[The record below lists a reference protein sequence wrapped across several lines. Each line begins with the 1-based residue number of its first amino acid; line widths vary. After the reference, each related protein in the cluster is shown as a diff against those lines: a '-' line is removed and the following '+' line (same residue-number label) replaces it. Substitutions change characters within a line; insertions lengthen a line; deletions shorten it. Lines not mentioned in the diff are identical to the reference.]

1 MGVELGSISLLEPIL
16 EVLPS
21 PKLLDRDRDR
31 AGALRQPGREPP
43 GRRRVPAGEPDGG
56 LPGRLRGL
64 RRVGPRADGEDHP
77 AVRAARGERLDGVHV
92 DWISPGGRR
101 SLLVSADTVALPGVP
116 AVVVITFEDV
126 TELEAARRRAALLAD
141 AGAGLGSSLDPD
153 EVAAAV
159 AHAAVPAYAD
169 WAFVELLKP
178 DGSIVRDA
186 MACADPDKWE
196 FALEY
201 DRTYPLD
208 PDSEVGSP
216 QVIRTGEPQL
226 IAEVPPEFIEM
237 AAREPRQRELLTS
250 IGFRS
255 ILIVPLR
262 ARGRVIGDLAL
273 ATAESARTYTEE
285 DLRIAQEL
293 ADRCALA
300 LDNARL
306 YSELHLAEAAA
317 RHAGEE
323 VNTILGGVADAV
335 TAQAPDGN
343 LVYANGAA
351 VQMLGYG
358 SVEELLAAPL
368 AEVAG
373 RFDMR
378 DEHGGP
384 LPVDRLPGRRAL
396 QGETP
401 APLIVR
407 SRMQGEREWRYTRVK
422 STPVHEDDG
431 RVRLAINVIED
442 ITEIKRSEV
451 GQRFLA
457 EAGRVLAGSLD
468 YHETLAAVAQLAVPD
483 IADWCGVDVLA
494 EGRVQR
500 LAVAH
505 VDPAKVEFAREMAD
519 RYPPDPEAPTGL
531 YAVLRSGRS
540 EIYPEISDEL
550 LVAGAQDEEH
560 LALLRSVGM
569 RSAMV
574 VPMVLRGHVL
584 GVISF
589 ISAEAGHSY
598 GESDLELAEAL
609 ASRAAAAVENSR
621 LYETRSAIARTLQAS
636 LLPPAL
642 PDVPGFELAAE
653 YRAAGRA
660 FEVGGDFY
668 DVFNTAED
676 QWYVVIGD
684 VCGKGAEAAAV
695 TAMARYT
702 IRAAAVR
709 RRSPAAILRL
719 LGEAMLRQEDDETTA
734 RFCTIACLH
743 LDLARTPAR
752 ATVACGGHP
761 LPALL
766 RADGTV
772 EWLGEPGTLLG
783 LVENPDLQDRGG
795 DLHPGDTVLLYTDG
809 LTEAGAPEQVWA
821 PERLEEVLAEV
832 AGEPP
837 QAVVDHA
844 VRAALGEE
852 PEPRDDIAV
861 LALRARPDGG

>member
-16 EVLPS
+16 DVLPS
-21 PKLLDRDRDR
+21 PKLLIEPGTGRVLYANPAAHRI
-31 AGALRQPGREPP
+31 AGGRFRMAGGLEDYALFSGVLDESGRELI
-43 GRRRVPAGEPDGG
+43 GE
-56 LPGRLRGL
+56 
-64 RRVGPRADGEDHP
+64 EHP
-77 AVRAARGERLDGVHV
+77 AVRAARGERLDSLHV
-92 DWISPGGRR
+92 DWVTPAGRR
-101 SLLVSADTVALPGVP
+101 SVLVSADTVALPGVP
-116 AVVVITFEDV
+116 EVVVLTFEDV

-141 AGAGLGSSLDPD
+141 AGAVLGSSLDPD

-159 AHAAVPAYAD
+159 ARAAVPAYAD
-169 WAFVELLKP
+169 WAFVEMLKP
-178 DGSIVRDA
+178 DGSIVREA
-186 MACADPDKWE
+186 MACADPDKWA

-208 PDSEVGSP
+208 PESPVGSP

-226 IAEVPPEFIEM
+226 IAEVPPEFVEM
-237 AAREPRQRELLTS
+237 AAPEPRQRELLES

-273 ATAESARTYTEE
+273 ATAESARVFDEA

-306 YSELHLAEAAA
+306 YSELHEAEATA
-317 RHAGEE
+317 RRAGEE

-335 TAQAPDGN
+335 TAQAPDGG
-343 LVYANGAA
+343 LVYANEAA
-351 VQMLGYG
+351 VRMLGYDR
-358 SVEELLAAPL
+358 VEALLAAPL

-378 DEHGGP
+378 DEDGGP
-384 LPVDRLPGRRAL
+384 LAVERLPGRRAL

-401 APLIVR
+401 EPLIVR
-407 SRMQGEREWRYTRVK
+407 SRMQGEREWRFTRVK
-422 STPVHEDDG
+422 STPVLEPDG
-431 RVRLAINVIED
+431 SVRLAINVIED

-457 EAGRVLAGSLD
+457 EAGKVLAGSLD
-468 YHETLAAVAQLAVPD
+468 YQETLAAVARLAVPD
-483 IADWCGVDVLA
+483 IADWCGVDVLLDGA
-494 EGRVQR
+494 VQR
-500 LAVAH
+500 VAVTH
-505 VDPAKVEFAREMAD
+505 VDPAKVEFAISMAA
-519 RYPPDPEAPTGL
+519 RYPPDPASPTGV
-531 YAVLRSGRS
+531 YAILRSGKS
-540 EIYPEISDEL
+540 ELYPEITDEL

-560 LALLRSVGM
+560 LALLRGVGM
-569 RSAMV
+569 CSAMA
-574 VPMVLRGHVL
+574 VPMVLRGEVL

-589 ISAEAGHSY
+589 VSAEAGHSY
-598 GESDLELAEAL
+598 GAADLELAKAL

-621 LYETRSAIARTLQAS
+621 LYEASSTIARTLQAS

-653 YRAAGRA
+653 YRAAGHG

-676 QWYVVIGD
+676 QWYAVIGD

-719 LGEAMLRQEDDETTA
+719 LGEAMLRQEEDDQTG

-743 LDLARTPAR
+743 LDLSRTPAR

-761 LPALL
+761 LPAVL
-766 RADGTV
+766 RADGSV
-772 EWLGEPGTLLG
+772 EWLGAAGTLLG
-783 LVENPDLQDRGG
+783 LVDRPDLQDRGG

-809 LTEAGAPEQVWA
+809 LTEAGAPEHVWA
-821 PERLEEVLAEV
+821 PETLEEVLSEA
-832 AGEPP
+832 AGQPP

-844 VRAALGEE
+844 VQAALGAQ
-852 PEPRDDIAV
+852 PEPRDDIAL
-861 LALRARPDGG
+861 LALQAKRNGG